1 MKAFVLPE
9 RVELRRNVLRSR
21 AQASQRG
28 DVLVPDCK
36 SRQRFR
42 KSIAIVLQIRARA
55 RHLADIGDHSDLRA
69 LEQVDELV
77 HRASRMS
84 DGEERMRH
92 MSLWITGVCVE
103 ARFPYVGPRGRSCR
117 S

>member
-1 MKAFVLPE
+1 MKTFVLPE
-9 RVELRRNVLRSR
+9 RVELRRNVPRSR

-28 DVLVPDCK
+28 DMLVPDCK

-42 KSIAIVLQIRARA
+42 KSVAIVLRIRARA
-55 RHLADIGDHSDLRA
+55 CNSADIGDHPDLRA
-69 LEQVDELV
+69 LEQVDEIAG
-77 HRASRMS
+77 RASRMS

-103 ARFPYVGPRGRSCR
+103 ARLPYVGP
-117 S
+117 